1 MSITGTFSNESIAI
15 VLVEDIFYFYSG
27 QTSDTDSG
35 LSQLAIES
43 IVFCTY
49 ISSNTLCNALI
60 DKT

>member
-1 MSITGTFSNESIAI
+1 MSITGTFSNESIAE
-15 VLVEDIFYFYSG
+15 LVEDIFYFYGG
-27 QTSDTDSG
+27 QTSDMDSG